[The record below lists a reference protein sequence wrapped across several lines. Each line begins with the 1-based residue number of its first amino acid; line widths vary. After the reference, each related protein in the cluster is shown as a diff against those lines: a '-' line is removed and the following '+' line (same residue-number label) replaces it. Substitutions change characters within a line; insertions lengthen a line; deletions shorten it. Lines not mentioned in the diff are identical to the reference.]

1 MSARIVLFDLGHV
14 VVDWQ
19 PIRLY
24 RDLFDDPAEA
34 EAFVRDVCNL
44 DWHLQH
50 DRGVSMADNAAPLIK
65 QYPHYETQIHAWRT
79 RWLDMFEGYVPGM
92 PPLMARLEE
101 ARVPLYGLSNL
112 PEEVAQQTFD
122 AFPMIKLLRDVVVSG
137 AEKVA
142 KPDPRIYEIA
152 LERMGHPDP
161 GDVLF
166 TDDRENNCAAAEAL
180 GFRTH
185 HFTGAEGLAARLVEE
200 GLLSA

>member
-24 RDLFDDPAEA
+24 RDFFETESEA
-34 EAFVRDVCNL
+34 EAFVRDVCNM

-50 DRGVSMADNAAPLIK
+50 DLGVSMAENGDRLIAK
-65 QYPHYETQIHAWRT
+65 FPHFETQIRAWKT

-92 PPLMARLEE
+92 PPLMAALEE
-101 ARVPLYGLSNL
+101 RQVPLYGLSNL
-112 PEEVAQQTFD
+112 PDEVAQETFD

-142 KPDPRIYEIA
+142 KPDRRIYEITHA
-152 LERMGHPDP
+152 RMGYPDP
-161 GDVLF
+161 ADVLF
-166 TDDRENNCAAAEAL
+166 TDDRERNCEAAEAF
-180 GFRTH
+180 GFKAH
-185 HFTGAEGLAARLVEE
+185 HFQGAEGFKARLVSE
-200 GLLSA
+200 GLL